1 MTNNIRKLTIT
12 AVLTAFAIII
22 PMYFG
27 FLSIRIPPVFSATIA
42 SHVPMFLSMF
52 FGPAASAFVGIGSAL
67 GFLPTFGPVVAAR
80 AAMHIVVGVAGAMAI
95 KKGMGFMK
103 VVTITSPLHAILEA
117 VIVMVLT
124 GNLQFALLTVG
135 VGTFIHHFIDGT
147 VSLVLM
153 KALSKSGVKH
163 FSQVNKAV

>member
-1 MTNNIRKLTIT
+1 
-12 AVLTAFAIII
+12 
-22 PMYFG
+22 
-27 FLSIRIPPVFSATIA
+27 
-42 SHVPMFLSMF
+42 
-52 FGPAASAFVGIGSAL
+52 
-67 GFLPTFGPVVAAR
+67 
-80 AAMHIVVGVAGAMAI
+80 
-95 KKGMGFMK
+95 
-103 VVTITSPLHAILEA
+103 
-117 VIVMVLT
+117 VLT